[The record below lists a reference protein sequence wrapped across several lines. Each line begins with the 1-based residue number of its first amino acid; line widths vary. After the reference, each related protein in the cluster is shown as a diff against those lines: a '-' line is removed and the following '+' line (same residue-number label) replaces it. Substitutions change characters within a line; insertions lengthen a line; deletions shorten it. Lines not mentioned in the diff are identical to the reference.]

1 VTVAT
6 YRRRNDRW
14 QVQVRRAGGAARS
27 RTFDTKAA
35 AERWARGV
43 EREIDELRSGRHAEA
58 GTVDQLIRRYAAEVG
73 RHKPFGRS
81 KAAAI
86 ETLRA
91 GLGHLKVSRLTPE
104 AIVAFAMARH
114 AAGAGPVTVGI
125 DLAYLGTVLRT
136 ARALWRLQVSD
147 EPVRQA
153 REGLA
158 ILGLVGR
165 SRARDRR
172 PTQAEIDALCAHFR
186 GNPRQ
191 AIPMADIV
199 ELAVATGMRREELCS
214 IRWADLDEAAAIVT
228 IRNRKHPR
236 EKRGNDERVP
246 LLAATGYDALAII
259 LRQPKVAARIFPVL
273 PGSVTRAWNRACT
286 TLGIVGL
293 TFHDLRHEAVSRL
306 FEAGLPIEHV
316 ALVSGHRDWRTLR
329 RYTQLRPETVIR
341 HASRSRPPSA

>member
-1 VTVAT
+1 MAT

-14 QVQVRRAGGAARS
+14 QVQVRLAGGAPRS
-27 RTFDTKAA
+27 RTFDTKAH
-35 AERWARGV
+35 AERWARSV
-43 EREIDELRSGRHAEA
+43 EREIDEQRSGRHVEN

-81 KAAAI
+81 KAGAL
-86 ETLRA
+86 ENLRA
-91 GLGHLKVSRLTPE
+91 GLGHLRVSRLTAE
-104 AIVAFAMARH
+104 AIVAFAKARH

-153 REGLA
+153 RDGLA

-172 PTQAEIDALCAHFR
+172 PTQAEIDALCAAWR
-186 GNPRQ
+186 ASRRQ
-191 AIPMADIV
+191 QIPMADIV
-199 ELAVATGMRREELCS
+199 EFAIATGMRREEICS
-214 IRWADLDEAAAIVT
+214 IRWADLDEAASVIV
-228 IRNRKHPR
+228 IRDRKHPR

-259 LRQPKVAARIFPVL
+259 RRQPRAAQRIFPVR
-273 PGSVTRAWNRACT
+273 PASVSRAWDRGCVL
-286 TLGIVGL
+286 LGIADL

-329 RYTQLRPETVIR
+329 RYTQLKAETVIR
-341 HASRSRPPSA
+341 QHGGRSRPPIS